1 MDELERYWKM
11 KSAMEKKSRAKEV
24 GKARM
29 GGGRERGV
37 KF

>member
-1 MDELERYWKM
+1 MEDEKCHGE
-11 KSAMEKKSRAKEV
+11 EKRSRVKEV

-29 GGGRERGV
+29 GGGRGRGV